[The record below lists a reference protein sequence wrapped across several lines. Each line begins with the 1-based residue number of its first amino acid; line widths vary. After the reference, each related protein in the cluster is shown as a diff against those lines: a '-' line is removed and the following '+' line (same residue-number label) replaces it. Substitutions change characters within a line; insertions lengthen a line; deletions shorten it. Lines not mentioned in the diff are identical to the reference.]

1 MASKKILVV
10 DDELFLSEIVSVRL
24 KTEGYDVI
32 QATDGMEGLEKAK
45 QENPD
50 LIILD
55 IMLPKMNGY
64 EICGLLKSD
73 PKYNKIPIILFS
85 ARTQNEDIEL
95 GKKVGADAYITKLF
109 GVKELLAKVKEL
121 IG

>member
-1 MASKKILVV
+1 MAPKKILIV

-50 LIILD
+50 LIVLD
-55 IMLPKMNGY
+55 VMLPKMNGY
-64 EICGLLKSD
+64 EICGSLKSD

-95 GKKVGADAYITKLF
+95 GKKVGADAYITKIF
-109 GVKELLAKVKEL
+109 GVKELLAKIKEL
-121 IG
+121 IR